1 MPPGPSDFVPP
12 FVSPLTHDQHAQL
25 GRIAILW
32 GQIDMILDQLLQHA
46 IGITGEQ
53 RITLIGE
60 KPIGAKLDM
69 LSAHLK
75 DISDQKAQQHARE
88 FWNLAN
94 ETKTVRNR
102 CFHGVWGFRCGKK
115 KNDIFAAAMHF
126 KARENPVRADQLDAL
141 EKKLCKTARTGWR
154 ALTLLADFQSTGD
167 RSGRLYHG
175 PEAHGPSWL
184 QEWREQHPVDD
195 HSLDHR
201 HKAGELPYLTKPL

>member
-1 MPPGPSDFVPP
+1 MPSSPSEFVPP
-12 FVSPLTHDQHAQL
+12 FISPLTHDQHAQL

-32 GQIDMILDQLLQHA
+32 GQIDMILDQLLQFA
-46 IGITGEQ
+46 IGLTGQQ

-60 KPIGAKLDM
+60 KPLGAKLSM
-69 LSAHLK
+69 LTVHLD
-75 DISDQKAQQHARE
+75 DIKHKEAQKAARE

-94 ETKTVRNR
+94 ETKTARNR

-126 KARENPVRADQLDAL
+126 KAKENPVRADQLAPL
-141 EKKLCKTARTGWR
+141 EKKLCRTARVGWKAVA
-154 ALTLLADFQSTGD
+154 ALSEFSADD
-167 RSGRLYHG
+167 RCGRLYHG
-175 PEAHGPSWL
+175 PSLKSPPWL